1 MRFTNRTKRSRKS
14 SMFANKALRPSI
26 IGLRREEEKQR
37 LANAE
42 NSPVVAVKMV
52 DKQNETIL
60 PSETKTNI
68 PQISTGDQLSKIE
81 IKNKDSEDNESEPE
95 VESCGM
101 TTPPKGP
108 VQISTQIDMD
118 KDEWTL
124 GELLDLNVTEVP
136 FLVNRLIPL
145 HTLNVLAGQSE
156 RGKST
161 LYTQLSLAIIRG
173 DDEFLG
179 SKLNT
184 THKRVLVISTE
195 DGPIALSF
203 RANKQISQVDS
214 TVEFRERLTFITN
227 QDNLEDRIE
236 KYLEKTRVD
245 LIVMDAFGDVF
256 TGGDINASNSVR
268 RYLDNYMKFIRRY
281 GCTVLF
287 VHHVGKG
294 RQGNKPEKDQL
305 LGSTGIE
312 GKMRNVLMLSIVNDQ
327 HQLSIAKSNYV
338 NREDKKIPLYL
349 NFNNETLTFS
359 KADGPAK
366 PQESDESGVASNGES
381 NIKRKPGIQIDMK
394 LYNQAIQLYKE
405 GKSQVE
411 IAKIV
416 NKDKSTICKWI
427 KKSKSE

>member
-1 MRFTNRTKRSRKS
+1 MKNSNHTLPRFKMLSKKEIVESRRLKPNEVHSLKIKGQKNQHPSLKTNTLINKINPLDTLVKDKEITKQDKKVEPTPQVS
-14 SMFANKALRPSI
+14 SG
-26 IGLRREEEKQR
+26 GL
-37 LANAE
+37 
-42 NSPVVAVKMV
+42 
-52 DKQNETIL
+52 IL
-60 PSETKTNI
+60 PPKR
-68 PQISTGDQLSKIE
+68 PDQIA
-81 IKNKDSEDNESEPE
+81 
-95 VESCGM
+95 
-101 TTPPKGP
+101 
-108 VQISTQIDMD
+108 TQFDMS

-124 GELLDLNVTEVP
+124 GELLDMKITEIP
-136 FLVNRLIPL
+136 FLVDKLIPL

-179 SKLNT
+179 CKLNT

-195 DGPIALSF
+195 DGPVALSF
-203 RANKQISQVDS
+203 RTNKQLTQASS
-214 TVEFRERLTFITN
+214 TVELRDRLVFITN
-227 QDNLEDRIE
+227 QDNLEVRIE
-236 KYLEKTRVD
+236 NYLKKTKVD

-268 RYLDNYMKFIRRY
+268 RFLDKYVNFIRKY
-281 GCTVLF
+281 GCSVLF

-294 RQGNKPEKDQL
+294 KQSNKAEKDQL

-327 HQLSIAKSNYV
+327 HQLSIAKGNYI
-338 NREDKKIPLYL
+338 NREDKKIPIYL
-349 NFNNETLTFS
+349 NFNSNTLTFS

-366 PQESDESGVASNGES
+366 PSESDETAITSSEAKN
-381 NIKRKPGIQIDMK
+381 KPGKQKDMA

-405 GKSQVE
+405 GKPQVE

-416 NKDKSTICKWI
+416 GRDKSTVSKWI
-427 KKSKSE
+427 KEHKSKPDLP